1 MAHRLAWLHVTG
13 SWPNEDVDHVDGN
26 PGNNSWENLRDV
38 AHVTNLQNQRHAQ
51 KGSQSGIL
59 GVTWQPSRNKW
70 QARICVMGKQMH
82 LGLFLTATEASLA
95 YVNAKRALHLG
106 GTL

>member
-1 MAHRLAWLHVTG
+1 
-13 SWPNEDVDHVDGN
+13 
-26 PGNNSWENLRDV
+26 
-38 AHVTNLQNQRHAQ
+38 
-51 KGSQSGIL
+51 
-59 GVTWQPSRNKW
+59 
-70 QARICVMGKQMH
+70 MGKQMH